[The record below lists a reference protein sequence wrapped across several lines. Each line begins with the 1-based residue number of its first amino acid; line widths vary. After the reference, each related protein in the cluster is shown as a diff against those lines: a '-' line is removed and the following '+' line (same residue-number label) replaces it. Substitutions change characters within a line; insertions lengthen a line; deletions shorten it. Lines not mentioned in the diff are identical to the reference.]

1 MPARLLHILFF
12 AVLLASV
19 LASGA
24 YGAGPAM
31 AAETQRSSR
40 VFIPA
45 PPKGKGDKCVADTA
59 FMRRY
64 HMTMLDHQRDGT
76 VYEGIR
82 TKQFSLKRCIACH
95 AVNGPDARPVTIKSP
110 KHFCRAC
117 HDYAAVKVDCFECH
131 ASRPEPGKAAMLPA
145 GHGDKALSAL
155 AGYLEG
161 KRQ

>member
-1 MPARLLHILFF
+1 MPARLSHIL
-12 AVLLASV
+12 ALTVLLASV
-19 LASGA
+19 LVSVSL
-24 YGAGPAM
+24 GAGPAA
-31 AAETQRSSR
+31 AAEAGQASR

-64 HMTMLDHQRDGT
+64 HMTMLDHQRDDT
-76 VYEGIR
+76 VHEGIR
-82 TKQFSLKRCIACH
+82 TKQFSLKECIACH

-110 KHFCRAC
+110 KHFCRSC

-131 ASRPEPGKAAMLPA
+131 ASRPEPGKAAMLPVD
-145 GHGDKALSAL
+145 HGDNAFRAL

-161 KRQ
+161 KGQ